1 MIEIDIKRYVA
12 FPTYVYSTE
21 LPELVTDVHQMACQ
35 YLPNEVDYDFS
46 VYPIKQTSNFFN
58 DPSCLKFDQ
67 YIMGLATNILTQQGY
82 DLQNFQPAFS
92 EMWMQDHHRGSRMEQ
107 HVHGR
112 STHLVGFYFL
122 TVPENSSE
130 VIFHDPR
137 PGKVQLSPW
146 EDNPEQF
153 TDLKNTIVFS
163 AGPGRILM
171 TNSWV
176 PHSFTRHNND
186 APLRFVHF
194 NIDLIPAVYTA
205 DVEVI

>member
-1 MIEIDIKRYVA
+1 
-12 FPTYVYSTE
+12 
-21 LPELVTDVHQMACQ
+21 
-35 YLPNEVDYDFS
+35 
-46 VYPIKQTSNFFN
+46 
-58 DPSCLKFDQ
+58 
-67 YIMGLATNILTQQGY
+67 
-82 DLQNFQPAFS
+82 
-92 EMWMQDHHRGSRMEQ
+92 MEQ

-137 PGKVQLSPW
+137 PSKVQLSPW

-163 AGPGRILM
+163 AVPGRILM

-194 NIDLIPAVYTA
+194 NIDLVPAVYTA